1 MSTISKPVPPGT
13 PPPSPPPGGPRHP
26 EPTGPPPRDEA
37 TGPRPDTTRPV
48 PTPRPAPGPGRVRSN
63 AELLHEI
70 DCQLVSLLAI
80 AYFGPAE
87 QGTATS
93 VDQAC
98 AAEIL
103 LFRLRA
109 ARRAVAELR
118 EAYGIKLPARRAALS
133 PVGGLGSTPVRQEP
147 VGAAVAPAGVGR
159 PGGPVQPI
167 RLVSDGASAPMVAD
181 SAGVDAGAGGLS
193 PVLAPGAPTMPKSL
207 GPPSFQ
213 VGTARMGGARC

>member
-1 MSTISKPVPPGT
+1 MTTLEVGPTLGRPGNPTPGGPTPSPQPSGPKAPPT
-13 PPPSPPPGGPRHP
+13 PPPPK
-26 EPTGPPPRDEA
+26 
-37 TGPRPDTTRPV
+37 
-48 PTPRPAPGPGRVRSN
+48 N
-63 AELLHEI
+63 ADLLDEI
-70 DCQLVSLLAI
+70 DAQLVGLLAI

-147 VGAAVAPAGVGR
+147 AGAAVAADTAVTESRSAVVAAAAGAQARAGGVQAPAG
-159 PGGPVQPI
+159 I
-167 RLVSDGASAPMVAD
+167 
-181 SAGVDAGAGGLS
+181 
-193 PVLAPGAPTMPKSL
+193 PGAPTMPKSL